1 MNYLLKKEFMRL
13 NENGLT
19 NYVSKITGLN
29 LINKKPAEVN
39 NLDDDATAYEIKYID
54 DDKYGFWCIKWD
66 WKQSKIAEEENEVK
80 GFFQN
85 KLIIEP
91 FKVSANYLKSKQENY
106 LIDNYSLRKELEK
119 YFNQNCP
126 HFKQAFEEDY
136 GLSL

>member
-54 DDKYGFWCIKWD
+54 DDKYGFWCIRWD

-106 LIDNYSLRKELEK
+106 LIGY
-119 YFNQNCP
+119 
-126 HFKQAFEEDY
+126 
-136 GLSL
+136 